1 MTKADNDKSQENK
14 PHDDVIEGDAT
25 IIEETKPT
33 PSKSASKASS
43 KEASKAA
50 SKGASKAK
58 AAKIETGKSSSSAF
72 PKLAFAAL
80 ILAILSL
87 AASLYMGLMMGALKT
102 ELASHKTA
110 LESVQNK
117 TAQSQIETQDSLV
130 QSTAKIE
137 ALGAKL
143 GSDFKILETEFNS
156 LKNQIADRDKT
167 SSSPSS
173 ASLELS
179 VVMMIWA
186 QASGGERLDRFAPIV
201 ESLPASQTKTSLIDI
216 LSLAGDSTHESLMI
230 KAMTPSK
237 KVIEQAEDKAPS
249 GVLDSF
255 TSWFGDFVKLRPV
268 EAPSGEA
275 ILAEKQRQAAAPSL
289 TQTQEMTSL
298 ESLYAHLSQSDMAD
312 DDLASWLIEAKA
324 RLEADKA
331 LTSLLQTLIRLEIKG

>member
-1 MTKADNDKSQENK
+1 MTKADTDKSQENK

-43 KEASKAA
+43 KGA

-117 TAQSQIETQDSLV
+117 TAQSQIETQDSLA
-130 QSTAKIE
+130 QSTAKME

-216 LSLAGDSTHESLMI
+216 LSLAGDSTHQSLMI

-237 KVIEQAEDKAPS
+237 IVIEQAEDAEDNAPP
-249 GVLDSF
+249 GIFDSF
-255 TSWFGDFVKLRPV
+255 TSWLGDFVKLRPV
-268 EAPSGEA
+268 EAPAGDAMS
-275 ILAEKQRQAAAPSL
+275 AEKQRQAAAPSL
-289 TQTQEMTSL
+289 TQTQDMTSL

-312 DDLASWLIEAKA
+312 DNLASWLIEAKA